1 MRKWRKNEIKTGP
14 LQRMFSSN
22 MPLLW
27 YCYAIV
33 ACSTK
38 RGALEKNIQLAVG
51 AGAARYWGG
60 GTVLYRNSTK
70 GGALEDFLQLPRGP
84 VVGGKHTTCHSFD
97 TGWHAPFIRV
107 NKEEIVQNRP
117 LTVLDRKTQFLGF
130 LLKN

>member
-60 GTVLYRNSTK
+60 GLFCIETVPKEGHWRISSNYR
-70 GGALEDFLQLPRGP
+70 AAR
-84 VVGGKHTTCHSFD
+84 
-97 TGWHAPFIRV
+97 
-107 NKEEIVQNRP
+107 
-117 LTVLDRKTQFLGF
+117 
-130 LLKN
+130 